1 MPIPKLTTGSAFY
14 CTKVWLYN
22 LGIHDRTVGRG
33 HMFIWTEDLAKRGS
47 EEVAFVLMKFLSS
60 KTDTEDLIIFIDNCP
75 GQNKNWLLMSFWLQL
90 VKEKKFQNY
99 HPSFSCEWSYTL
111 TI

>member
-1 MPIPKLTTGSAFY
+1 
-14 CTKVWLYN
+14 
-22 LGIHDRTVGRG
+22 
-33 HMFIWTEDLAKRGS
+33 MFIWTEDLAKRGS

-90 VKEKKFQNY
+90 VKEKKIPKLSPIIF
-99 HPSFSCEWSYTL
+99 L
-111 TI
+111 